1 MPLFPPYYKE
11 LSVLHVGCADPHAYF
26 IPHADRESAL
36 SGNRA
41 ASAYFRQ
48 LSGEWD
54 FRWFQSPAEIENETL
69 EALHARPCDR
79 VPVPA
84 CWENLVGRGYDHPHY
99 LCHGYL
105 FPVEPPKLPDENPC
119 ALYSRTFT
127 LTAAER
133 KNKSLT
139 LCFEGVASCFYLWVN
154 GKLLAYS
161 EVSHCT
167 SEIDITDAVVT
178 GENRLDV
185 LVLKFCTGSYLED
198 QDMFRAAGIFREVY
212 LLRRDKRCITDLSVR
227 CDLSKSLKRAVFTLD
242 IVGKLAKNAH
252 FTLLDA
258 SGKDTGALAV
268 GDMLCG
274 RVTFSLSSVH
284 LWSSEDPYLY
294 TILIENGGEV
304 IALPVGARRIE
315 VRDRVILINGKK
327 VKARGVNRHDSSPL
341 TGYAVPME
349 HMLRDIAILKQHHV
363 NMIRTSHYP
372 SDPRFMELCDKYGF
386 YVCDEADLETHG
398 FQVKTDDWST
408 LSKSPDWTHAY
419 LDRAAR
425 LYERDKNHPSVIF
438 WSLGNESGMGE
449 NHIAMA
455 EYLRSKDNT
464 RLLHYEG
471 ANERYLKQR
480 NEMRYYGTAVDMESY
495 MYLEPKGVDR
505 YCSDPKEKYPFFLC
519 EYCHA
524 MGNGPGDF
532 ADYWELVYKHDNF
545 FGGCVWEFCDHAALL
560 GGDAVSPKFG
570 YGGCF
575 GDEPH
580 HGNFCMDG
588 LVYPDRRL
596 HTGIYEMK
604 EAQKPYRITAKS
616 LAKGQ
621 FTLTNLRNFTSLADL
636 AVRYVLR
643 KDGKAVTSGVIDIP
657 VPPEESADFTIRY
670 PRAMPSG
677 TVTVDFTFV
686 QKTDAPFMPAGQENG
701 HTQFILERADLLP
714 TVHRTPVAITA
725 VEDDDRL
732 TLTAADT
739 VLCFDKTSGLLTGLA
754 YAGKQLLAAPADI
767 CFTRAPMDNDR
778 FIRKRWDEIG
788 LFEAV
793 TSTDSVR
800 TVVSAKKATVKTK
813 RRVTSLGK
821 TRILATV
828 TYTLMQDGI
837 LTVTMDAEIL
847 DSGIRF
853 YPRIGMVFPATGDM
867 ENLRYF
873 GYGPME
879 SYCDK
884 RLAARL
890 GDFTTTVTDNFE
902 PYVHPQENGAH
913 IDCGWLTVSDHVG
926 NALLFT
932 AEKYFSF
939 NASHYSIQQLKE
951 APLVQE
957 LTLEDRTYVHID
969 AVQSGCGSHA
979 CGPILDER
987 YQLKDGKYKLTFT
1000 VGASRGGDI
1009 DFGENV

>member
-1 MPLFPPYYKE
+1 MTLFPPYYKD
-11 LSVLHVGCADPHAYF
+11 LSVLHVGCTAPHAYF
-26 IPHADRESAL
+26 IPYADRESAL
-36 SGNRA
+36 TGNRA

-54 FRWFQSPAEIENETL
+54 FRFFGSPAEIENETL
-69 EALHARPCDR
+69 DTLHARACDR
-79 VPVPA
+79 IPVPA
-84 CWENLVGRGYDHPHY
+84 TWENLVGRGYDVPHY
-99 LCHGYL
+99 LCAGYP

-127 LTAAER
+127 LSAAEL
-133 KNKSLT
+133 KNKSVT
-139 LCFEGVASCFYLWVN
+139 LHFEGVASCFYLWVN

-167 SEIDITDAVVT
+167 SEIDITEAVT
-178 GENRLDV
+178 AGENRLDV
-185 LVLKFCTGSYLED
+185 LVIKFCTGSYLED

-212 LLRRDKRCITDLSVR
+212 LLLRDKKCFTDLTVR

-242 IVGKLAKNAH
+242 ITGVTAKNAT

-258 SGKDTGALAV
+258 NGNDTGALTV
-268 GDMLCG
+268 GDMKRG
-274 RVTFSLSSVH
+274 RVTFTLPSVH

-294 TILIENGGEV
+294 TILIENGSEV

-327 VKARGVNRHDSSPL
+327 VKARGVNRHDSNPI
-341 TGYAVPME
+341 TGYAVTVE
-349 HMLRDIAILKQHHV
+349 HMLRDLAILKQHHV

-372 SDPRFMELCDKYGF
+372 SDPRFMEMCDKYGF

-398 FQVKTDDWST
+398 FQTKSDDWST
-408 LSKSPDWTHAY
+408 LSKSPDWQHAY
-419 LDRAAR
+419 LDRAER
-425 LYERDKNHPSVIF
+425 LYARDKNHPSVIF

-455 EYLRSKDNT
+455 EYLRARDDT
-464 RLLHYEG
+464 RLIHYEG
-471 ANERYLKQR
+471 ANAMYLKKR
-480 NEMRYYGTAVDMESY
+480 DEMRYYGTAVDMESY
-495 MYLEPKGVDR
+495 MYLDPKGVDR
-505 YCSDPKEKYPFFLC
+505 YCSDPNEKYPFFLC

-532 ADYWELVYKHDNF
+532 ADYWALVYKHDTF

-560 GGDAVSPKFG
+560 GGDAVSPQYG

-575 GDEPH
+575 GDTPH
-580 HGNFCMDG
+580 NGNFCMDG

-604 EAQKPYRITAKS
+604 EAQKPYRITARS

-621 FTLTNLRNFTSLADL
+621 FTLENLRNFTDL
-636 AVRYVLR
+636 SDVLVRYALR
-643 KDGKAVTSGVIDIP
+643 VNGKSVASGTVDIP
-657 VPPEESADFTIRY
+657 VPPESSADFTLRY
-670 PRAMPSG
+670 PKAMPEG
-677 TVTVDFTFV
+677 TVSVDFTFV

-701 HTQFILERADLLP
+701 HVQFVLARDDRLP
-714 TVHRTPVAITA
+714 VIHRREAAITA
-725 VEDDDRL
+725 REDGDTL
-732 TLTAADT
+732 ILTAADT
-739 VLCFDKTSGLLTGLA
+739 VCTFDKTSGLLTGLA
-754 YAGKQLLAAPADI
+754 YAGKQLLCGPADI

-788 LFEAV
+788 LFEAE
-793 TSTDSVR
+793 TSTDGVR
-800 TVVSAKKATVKTK
+800 TTVSAKKATVKTR
-813 RRVTSLGK
+813 RRVTALGK
-821 TRILATV
+821 TRITATV
-828 TYTLMQDGI
+828 TYTLSPNGI
-837 LTVTMDAEIL
+837 LDVSMDADIK

-853 YPRIGMVFPATGDM
+853 YPRIGMVFPAVGAM
-867 ENLRYF
+867 EALRYF

-902 PYVHPQENGAH
+902 PYVRPQENGAH
-913 IDCGWLTVSDHVG
+913 ADCGWLSVSDPYG

-932 AEKYFSF
+932 AKKHFSF
-939 NASHYSIQQLKE
+939 NASHYSISQLKDT
-951 APLVQE
+951 PLVQE
-957 LTLEDRTYVHID
+957 LTLEDCTYLHID

-987 YQLKDGKYKLTFT
+987 YQLKDGKYNLTFT
-1000 VGASRGGDI
+1000 LGASRGGDI
-1009 DFGENV
+1009 DYGE